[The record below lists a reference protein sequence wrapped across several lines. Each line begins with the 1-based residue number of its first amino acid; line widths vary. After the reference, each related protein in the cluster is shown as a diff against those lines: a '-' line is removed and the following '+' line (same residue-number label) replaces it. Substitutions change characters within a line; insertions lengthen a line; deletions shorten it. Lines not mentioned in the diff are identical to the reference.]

1 MVAQAGDGQ
10 AEGRCVN
17 ARDAILARVRSA
29 LAGEPAQEP
38 APLAYRREGDMG
50 RAEMEARFI
59 DRLTDYHVHVT
70 CISSADEIAGVVA
83 GRLAALGLDRVVIPS
98 GLPGSWRPA
107 GVICLEEADLSDNAL
122 NGVAS
127 ALTACALAIA
137 ETGAVVLD
145 AGPGQGRRAATL
157 LPDHHICVVF
167 AHQLVET
174 VPQAL
179 QKLSAAAHAGRPL
192 TFFSGPSATA
202 DIEFDRVVG
211 VHGPRKLDVVM
222 IGGE

>member
-1 MVAQAGDGQ
+1 MTA
-10 AEGRCVN
+10 

-29 LAGEPAQEP
+29 VAGEAAHRPEP
-38 APLAYRREGDMG
+38 PAYRRAGEMA
-50 RAEMEARFI
+50 RAEMEARFV
-59 DRLTDYHVHVT
+59 DRLGDYHVHVT
-70 CISSADEIAGVVA
+70 AIGAAEDIAAGVA
-83 GRLAALGLDRVVIPS
+83 ARLGVLGISQLVIPT
-98 GLPGSWRPA
+98 GLPVAWRPP
-107 GVICLEEADLSDNAL
+107 GVAVVEEAGLSNLAL

-127 ALTACALAIA
+127 ALTSCALAIA
-137 ETGAVVLD
+137 ETGTVVLD
-145 AGPGQGRRAATL
+145 ASPGQGRRAVTL

-179 QKLSAAAHAGRPL
+179 QKLHAAAKAGRPL

-211 VHGPRKLDVVM
+211 VHGPRKLDVVFV
-222 IGGE
+222 GGAPLP

>member
-1 MVAQAGDGQ
+1 M
-10 AEGRCVN
+10 N

-29 LAGEPAQEP
+29 VAGEPAHVP
-38 APLAYRREGDMG
+38 APPAYRRTGELT
-50 RAEMEARFI
+50 RAHSEARFI

-70 CISSADEIAGVVA
+70 CISTAEEIAAVVA
-83 GRLAALGLDRVVIPS
+83 ERLTALGIGQVVIPI
-98 GLPGSWRPA
+98 GLPDAWRPD
-107 GVICLEEADLSDNAL
+107 GIVGIGEADLSNTGL

-127 ALTACALAIA
+127 ALTSCALAIA
-137 ETGAVVLD
+137 ETGTVVLD
-145 AGPGQGRRAATL
+145 ASPGQGRRAVTL
-157 LPDHHICVVF
+157 LPDHHICIVF

-179 QKLSAAAHAGRPL
+179 QKLNAAATAGRPL

-211 VHGPRKLDVVM
+211 VHGPRKLDVVFV
-222 IGGE
+222 GGA